1 MTQTNR
7 RDGVMKRYIDKHG
20 IARKGDKLDIVA
32 MGFENKTT
40 AIFDECLSDNNFYQ
54 LFLLFIYFWPISGIN
69 ENNFNFMHFLLDKSE
84 IRCIIILG
92 DTRWV

>member
-1 MTQTNR
+1 MERMTYINR

-40 AIFDECLSDNNFYQ
+40 AIFDECLSDDDFHQ
-54 LFLLFIYFWPISGIN
+54 LFLDNACESIDIIVAKL
-69 ENNFNFMHFLLDKSE
+69 SE
-84 IRCIIILG
+84 YAESNLI
-92 DTRWV
+92 